1 MKINKNYYNNNKKTI
16 KQINNLI
23 NKIKIKNIILYNK
36 DKKEL
41 YMINKIM

>member
-23 NKIKIKNIILYNK
+23 NKIKIKNIILYSK